1 MAEVAK
7 PKVAGIRKIGG
18 DGDPE
23 VFVSDEQSDV
33 ELDLQRW
40 QSLAES
46 VLLAEGV
53 RGATEL
59 SILYIGET
67 EMIELN
73 EAHMGVN
80 GPTDVLSF
88 PIDAEDIEVVSGPN
102 SLSRGPDR
110 SPIDTGDL
118 PLLLGDIVI
127 CPAVANRQF
136 ATHAGTLDDELA
148 LLLVHGILH
157 ILGHDHAEAEEG
169 VRMRTRERG
178 LLESLHWNGAAPDA
192 FRQLHT
198 DEPDDIDAGTVVED
212 DMSCPPTPLDIEPPS

>member
-67 EMIELN
+67 EMVELN

-127 CPAVANRQF
+127 CPVVANRQF

-169 VRMRTRERG
+169 VRMRTRELG